1 MRAGCPCP
9 DSANERA
16 KTAPRLRAN
25 ETSPGNVPLL
35 KAGLADAMIG
45 FPLLLIPLA
54 VYNIVIFLMPGVS
67 TTEPLFRVPLMSGA
81 EWPVTLS
88 DILLAL
94 GMVLLL
100 LEVIKGA
107 RPGAK
112 YMMDHLLSLVVF
124 AAAAAEFLLWP
135 KFASSTFFL
144 LTLLAL
150 VDFLAGI
157 AQRARRPRQYAP
169 APAPAPSRRAE
180 PPPAEPRF
188 EPDPAPRAA
197 SPAPASANSAAPSA
211 TQPPSPAAMTETVPA
226 EHPGADPAQ
235 PATPVEPLPSGSTP
249 ASPEESGR

>member
-1 MRAGCPCP
+1 M
-9 DSANERA
+9 
-16 KTAPRLRAN
+16 
-25 ETSPGNVPLL
+25 V
-35 KAGLADAMIG
+35 G

-54 VYNIVIFLMPGVS
+54 AYNIVVFLMPGVS
-67 TTEPLFRVPLMSGA
+67 TTEPLFRVPLLSGA

-112 YMMDHLLSLVVF
+112 FVMDHLLSLVVF
-124 AAAAAEFLLWP
+124 GAAAAEFLLWP

-157 AQRARRPRQYAP
+157 AQRARRPRHYAP
-169 APAPAPSRRAE
+169 VPAPVPSRRAE
-180 PPPAEPRF
+180 PAPAAESRF
-188 EPDPAPRAA
+188 EADPAPRAP
-197 SPAPASANSAAPSA
+197 SPAPQVSANPAAPSA
-211 TQPPSPAAMTETVPA
+211 TQSPSPAAVTETVPA

>member
-1 MRAGCPCP
+1 M
-9 DSANERA
+9 
-16 KTAPRLRAN
+16 
-25 ETSPGNVPLL
+25 V
-35 KAGLADAMIG
+35 G

-54 VYNIVIFLMPGVS
+54 VYNIVVFLMPGVS

-94 GMVLLL
+94 GMLLLL

-112 YMMDHLLSLVVF
+112 FVMDHLLSLVVF
-124 AAAAAEFLLWP
+124 GAAAAEFLLWP

-157 AQRARRPRQYAP
+157 SQRARRPRQYAP
-169 APAPAPSRRAE
+169 APAPASSRRAE

-188 EPDPAPRAA
+188 EPDPAPRAP
-197 SPAPASANSAAPSA
+197 SPTPQASANSAA
-211 TQPPSPAAMTETVPA
+211 TQPPSPASITEPVPA
-226 EHPGADPAQ
+226 GHPGPAPAQ
-235 PATPVEPLPSGSTP
+235 PATLVEPQPSGSTP
-249 ASPEESGR
+249 ASPEGSER